1 MMRLHRLASLF
12 YTPDDDEPIRIE
24 RAVVRLRV
32 ALASGVLIAITADPG
47 QPTFY
52 PPLAYSILIAY
63 AALAVLAVMLVPR
76 TPRQVRW
83 LAWISHVVDIAAGAG
98 VTLVT
103 GGTDSPYFLLL
114 TFPLITAAYRWGLL
128 ENLIS
133 AGLALAILAGDA
145 ALAQSRLSG
154 FSGIASLDFH
164 PGRLIIR
171 TIYLVIFGVALGY
184 LADKERQ
191 RRRESAAL
199 VGLIREAK
207 LDAGLAG
214 TLHSLLAAIA
224 KTFNASRALLV
235 VEEAGTGRTFLLDAR
250 TGARKSEGA
259 VTSSE
264 LSEVERDAYLFDFP
278 GHSWY
283 AVDRS
288 PLEGFSIT
296 ALNEDGRLVDDPL
309 LSLPFGF
316 TVRYPCRSLLAV
328 NVGLDAEWSGRLMLL
343 NPQVGLD
350 REDSVRF
357 AQRLVRDIGPAV
369 RQTSVMHRL
378 RRRAERIERLRLARE
393 LHDGPIQTL
402 SAAVMQLEL
411 LRRRTGQEDGL
422 ADDLQAVESL
432 LRDEIANVRDM
443 TQDMRIGV
451 LDTDSTH
458 LVRELADIVE
468 RFARQHNITAHF
480 VSDEDFVHVSTLA
493 RHELLR
499 VLHEALVNVRKHS
512 GATETLV
519 WLRTFADRLI
529 LSVEDNGRG
538 FSFDGRLTHRELEVR
553 EIGPVVIR
561 ERMAGIGGEVAV
573 ESRPGHGARLELRL
587 PMTAARA
594 PVLHAR

>member
-1 MMRLHRLASLF
+1 MRFRRLATLF

-24 RAVVRLRV
+24 RTVVRLRV
-32 ALASGVLIAITADPG
+32 ALASGALIAITADPG
-47 QPTFY
+47 QPDLY
-52 PPLAYSILIAY
+52 APVAYSILAAY
-63 AALAVLAVMLVPR
+63 SVTAAFMLILVPR
-76 TPRQVRW
+76 TPQRARW
-83 LAWISHVVDIAAGAG
+83 IGWISHVIDIALAAA

-103 GGTDSPYFLLL
+103 GGPSSPYFLLL
-114 TFPLITAAYRWGLL
+114 TFPLITAAYRWGML

-133 AGLALAILAGDA
+133 AALALGVLAGDA
-145 ALAQSRLSG
+145 LLVQSPLMPSAGLS
-154 FSGIASLDFH
+154 SVDFH

-171 TIYLVIFGVALGY
+171 TVYLVIFGVALGY

-191 RRRESAAL
+191 RRRESEAL
-199 VGLIREAK
+199 VELIRGAK

-214 TLHSLLAAIA
+214 TLHSLLGAIA

-235 VEEAGTGRTFLLDAR
+235 VQEVGSPRTFLLDAR
-250 TGARKSEGA
+250 MDWRNTQGA

-264 LSEVERDAYLFDFP
+264 LSEIEREAYFFEFP

-283 AVDRS
+283 AIDLS

-296 ALNEDGRLVDDPL
+296 ALDEEGKLVDDPT

-316 TVRYPCRSLLAV
+316 TVRHRCRSLLAV
-328 NVGLDAEWSGRLMLL
+328 SVGLDTDWSGRLILL

-350 REDSVRF
+350 REESVHF

-369 RQTSVMHRL
+369 RQTSVLHRL

-402 SAAVMQLEL
+402 SAAVMQIEL
-411 LRRRTGQEDGL
+411 MRHRAGPGGGVP
-422 ADDLQAVESL
+422 DDLQAVESL
-432 LRDEIANVRDM
+432 LRDEIANIRDM

-451 LDTDSTH
+451 LDADSTH
-458 LVRELADIVE
+458 LVREFADIVD

-480 VSDEDFVHVSTLA
+480 VSDEDFVQVSTLA

-512 GATETLV
+512 GATESLV
-519 WLRTFADRLI
+519 WLRVFGDRLI

-538 FSFDGRLTHRELEVR
+538 FSFDGRLTHLELEARNV
-553 EIGPVVIR
+553 GPVVIR
-561 ERMAGIGGEVAV
+561 ERMAAIGGELAV

-587 PMTAARA
+587 PTTAFRA

>member
-1 MMRLHRLASLF
+1 MRLQRLASLF
-12 YTPDDDEPIRIE
+12 YTPDAEEPIRIE
-24 RAVVRLRV
+24 RTVVRLRV
-32 ALASGVLIAITADPG
+32 ALASAGLIAITADPG
-47 QPTFY
+47 QPAVY
-52 PPLAYSILIAY
+52 APLAYSILAAY
-63 AALAVLAVMLVPR
+63 AVSAAFMLILVPR
-76 TPRQVRW
+76 TPQRARW
-83 LAWISHVVDIAAGAG
+83 IAWISHAIDIAAGAA

-103 GGTDSPYFLLL
+103 GGPNSPYFLLL
-114 TFPLITAAYRWGLL
+114 TFPLLTAAYRWGML

-133 AGLALAILAGDA
+133 AGLALGVLVGDA
-145 ALAQSRLSG
+145 VLAQSRLTELT
-154 FSGIASLDFH
+154 GIPPVDFQ
-164 PGRLIIR
+164 PARLIIR
-171 TIYLVIFGVALGY
+171 TVYLVIFGVALGY

-191 RRRESAAL
+191 RRRESTAL
-199 VGLIREAK
+199 VDLIREAK

-224 KTFNASRALLV
+224 KTFNAGRALLV
-235 VEEAGTGRTFLLDAR
+235 VQEVGSERTFLLDAR
-250 TGARKSEGA
+250 TDWRSTQGA

-264 LSEVERDAYLFDFP
+264 LSDIERSAYLFEFP

-283 AVDRS
+283 AVDLS
-288 PLEGFSIT
+288 PLEGFFIT
-296 ALNEDGRLVDDPL
+296 ALDEDGKLVDDPA

-316 TVRYPCRSLLAV
+316 TVRHGCRSLLAV
-328 NVGLDAEWSGRLMLL
+328 SVGLDTEWSGRLFLL

-350 REDSVRF
+350 REESVRF
-357 AQRLVRDIGPAV
+357 AQRLVRDVGPAV
-369 RQTSVMHRL
+369 RQTSVIHRL

-402 SAAVMQLEL
+402 SAAVMQIEL
-411 LRRRTGQEDGL
+411 LRRRAGPESVL
-422 ADDLQAVESL
+422 AGDLQAVESL
-432 LRDEIANVRDM
+432 LRDEIVNVRDM

-451 LDTDSTH
+451 LETDSTH
-458 LVRELADIVE
+458 LVRELADIVD

-480 VSDEDFVHVSTLA
+480 VSDEDFVQVSTLA

-519 WLRTFADRLI
+519 WLRLFGDRLI

-538 FSFDGRLTHRELEVR
+538 FSFDGRLVHRELEAR
-553 EIGPVVIR
+553 EVGPVVIR
-561 ERMAGIGGEVAV
+561 ERMAAIGGELAV

-594 PVLHAR
+594 PVLHSR

>member
-1 MMRLHRLASLF
+1 MRMRRLASLF

-24 RAVVRLRV
+24 RTIVRLRV
-32 ALASGVLIAITADPG
+32 ALASGALIAITADPG
-47 QPTFY
+47 QPDVY
-52 PPLAYSILIAY
+52 SPLAYSILAAY
-63 AALAVLAVMLVPR
+63 SVTAAFMLMLVPR
-76 TPRQVRW
+76 TPLRARW
-83 LAWISHVVDIAAGAG
+83 IGWISHVIDIALAAA
-98 VTLVT
+98 VTLAT
-103 GGTDSPYFLLL
+103 GGPSSPYFLLL
-114 TFPLITAAYRWGLL
+114 TFPLITAAYRWGML
-128 ENLIS
+128 ENLVS
-133 AGLALAILAGDA
+133 AALALGVLAGDA
-145 ALAQSRLSG
+145 LLIQSPLISATV
-154 FSGIASLDFH
+154 SSDDFH

-171 TIYLVIFGVALGY
+171 TVYLVIFGVALGY

-191 RRRESAAL
+191 RRRESEAL
-199 VGLIREAK
+199 VELIRGAK

-235 VEEAGTGRTFLLDAR
+235 VQEAGSPRTFLLDAR
-250 TGARKSEGA
+250 MEWRNTQGA

-264 LSEVERDAYLFDFP
+264 LSEIEREAYLFEFP

-283 AVDRS
+283 AIDLS

-296 ALNEDGRLVDDPL
+296 ALDEDGKLVDNPT

-316 TVRYPCRSLLAV
+316 TVHHRCRSLLAV
-328 NVGLDAEWSGRLMLL
+328 SVGLDTDWSGRLILL

-350 REDSVRF
+350 REESVHF

-369 RQTSVMHRL
+369 RQTSVLHRL

-402 SAAVMQLEL
+402 SAAVMQIEL
-411 LRRRTGQEDGL
+411 MRRRAGPEGGL
-422 ADDLQAVESL
+422 SGDLQAVESL
-432 LRDEIANVRDM
+432 LRDEIANIRDM

-451 LDTDSTH
+451 LETDSKH
-458 LVRELADIVE
+458 LVRELADIVD

-480 VSDEDFVHVSTLA
+480 VSDEDFVQVSTLA

-519 WLRTFADRLI
+519 WLRVFGDRLI

-538 FSFDGRLTHRELEVR
+538 FSFDGRLTHGELEARNV
-553 EIGPVVIR
+553 GPVVIR
-561 ERMAGIGGEVAV
+561 ERMAAIGGELAV
-573 ESRPGHGARLELRL
+573 ESRPGHGARLEVRL
-587 PMTAARA
+587 PTTGARA

>member
-1 MMRLHRLASLF
+1 MMRLQRLASLF

-32 ALASGVLIAITADPG
+32 ALASGGLIAITADPG
-47 QPTFY
+47 QPALYST
-52 PPLAYSILIAY
+52 PAYSILIAY
-63 AALAVLAVMLVPR
+63 AVLAVFALMLVPR
-76 TPRQVRW
+76 TPRQARW
-83 LAWISHVVDIAAGAG
+83 LGWISHLIDVGACACL
-98 VTLVT
+98 TLVT
-103 GGTDSPYFLLL
+103 GGANSPYFLLL
-114 TFPLITAAYRWGLL
+114 TFPLLTAAYRWGLL

-133 AGLALAILAGDA
+133 AAIALAILAADA
-145 ALAQSRLSG
+145 VLPQSQFNG
-154 FSGIASLDFH
+154 FAGISFGELQ

-171 TIYLVIFGVALGY
+171 TIYLVLFGVALGY
-184 LADKERQ
+184 LADKDRQ

-199 VGLIREAK
+199 VQLIREAK

-224 KTFNASRALLV
+224 KTFSASRALLV
-235 VEEAGTGRTFLLDAR
+235 VEEVGSGRTFLLDAR
-250 TGARKSEGA
+250 TGLRKIEGA

-264 LSEVERDAYLFDFP
+264 LSEAERDAYLFDFP
-278 GHSWY
+278 GQSWY

-296 ALNEDGRLVDDPL
+296 AVDEDGKLVNDPL

-328 NVGLDAEWSGRLMLL
+328 NVGLDTDWSGRLMLL

-350 REDSVRF
+350 RVEAVQF
-357 AQRLVRDIGPAV
+357 VQRLVRDVGPAV
-369 RQTSVMHRL
+369 RQTSVIHRL

-393 LHDGPIQTL
+393 LHDGPIQTV
-402 SAAVMQLEL
+402 SAAVMQIEL
-411 LRRRTGQEDGL
+411 MRRRPSVDGPLAEDL
-422 ADDLQAVESL
+422 EAVESL
-432 LRDEIANVRDM
+432 LRDEIANLRDM
-443 TQDMRIGV
+443 TQDMRLGV
-451 LDTDSTH
+451 LETDSTH
-458 LVRELADIVE
+458 LVRELAQMVD

-480 VSDEDFVHVSTLA
+480 VSDEDFIHVSTLA
-493 RHELLR
+493 RRELLR

-519 WLRTFADRLI
+519 WLRLFGDRLI

-538 FSFDGRLTHRELEVR
+538 FSFDGRLTHEELEAR
-553 EIGPVVIR
+553 EVGPVVIR
-561 ERMAGIGGEVAV
+561 ERMAAIGGELAV

-587 PMTAARA
+587 PLAATRT
-594 PVLHAR
+594 PVSRL